1 MRRYWACLICMFI
14 LITSVSTVMGADPT
28 MAIPAPGS
36 VVIPA
41 YNYVIAK
48 LIFTGLRYVIC

>member
-1 MRRYWACLICMFI
+1 MFI
-14 LITSVSTVMGADPT
+14 FITSVSTVMGADPT